1 MGDNFILNPEPDEQ
15 TFRVKKIIKH
25 HQFKPLSHPDGKGD
39 GRNDIAIVVLQSH
52 AGEVDDYYGNWNTT
66 SGLISFGPN
75 VKPICPPVQQDY
87 PVGRLRRRHC
97 EIAGWGMTEYNNTSS
112 YPDSVR
118 AAKITVGSVSKQY
131 CDYLYKRNVE
141 NTGKFC
147 AGGKIDACQE
157 DSGGPLVCQ
166 MENGR
171 YHFVGI
177 VSSGKGCGIYPGLYT
192 DVSRYVDWL
201 AFWVERESR
210 Y

>member
-1 MGDNFILNPEPDEQ
+1 M
-15 TFRVKKIIKH
+15 
-25 HQFKPLSHPDGKGD
+25 S
-39 GRNDIAIVVLQSH
+39 QSH

-147 AGGKIDACQE
+147 AGGKIDACQV
-157 DSGGPLVCQ
+157 DSKKL
-166 MENGR
+166 
-171 YHFVGI
+171 
-177 VSSGKGCGIYPGLYT
+177 T
-192 DVSRYVDWL
+192 L
-201 AFWVERESR
+201 APKTECMCLFDGFKK
-210 Y
+210 